1 MFYKK
6 KGLPNEN
13 DLVICTVKKILY
25 HSIFVDLDEYEKQD
39 GMIHISEI
47 APGRIRNIRDYVKE
61 GKKLVC
67 VVLRVKRDQKQVDL
81 SLRRV
86 SMSLRNRKNEEY
98 KQEIKAEKL
107 MESVAKQN
115 KLKLID
121 YYKNIGFKLIEEF
134 GLLSIAFHEI
144 SSTGEEAIKDLKLP
158 EKFVKPLVK
167 NIKEKI
173 KPPEVLVSS
182 FLTLKNPESDG
193 IELIKQT
200 LKSAQEFANKKKY
213 KIDIIYISAP
223 KYRVESYAPDYR
235 TAQENL
241 EEVCNKIVKDTKK
254 AKGTCEIVNKKK

>member
-6 KGLPNEN
+6 KGLPKENEI
-13 DLVICTVKKILY
+13 VICTVKKILY

-67 VVLRVKRDQKQVDL
+67 LVLRVNEKQRQVDL

-86 SMSLRNRKNEEY
+86 SMSLRNKKNEEH

-115 KLKLID
+115 KSTLRE
-121 YYKNIGFKLIEEF
+121 YYEKIGFKLIEEF
-134 GLLSIAFHEI
+134 ELLSHAFYEI
-144 SSTGEEAIKDLKLP
+144 SSKGEEVISNLKLP
-158 EKFVKPLVK
+158 SKFTKPLVEV
-167 NIKEKI
+167 IKEKI
-173 KPPEVLVSS
+173 KPPEVLVATQ
-182 FLTLKNPESDG
+182 LILQNPESDG
-193 IELIKQT
+193 VEKIKKVLI
-200 LKSAQEFANKKKY
+200 SAEEYSKKKEF
-213 KIDIIYISAP
+213 KIKIIYISSP

-235 TAQENL
+235 TAKEQL
-241 EEVCNKIVKDTKK
+241 EQLCEKIQKEIKK
-254 AKGTCEIVNKKK
+254 VNGVCEIIKKK